1 MTGYKENQTPLLRI
15 VENSHGDARAIRNQ
29 DITRVIS
36 FTSGKGGVGK
46 TNCLVNTA
54 IALAREGKSVLV
66 LDADLGLANVDVLLG
81 ISPQYTINDVLNG
94 TKTLQEIMLDGPE
107 GISVIPAASG
117 IESICNLSTSQRMFL
132 LDAIEEVA
140 YKYDYLLI
148 DTQAGIGAD
157 VMFFNNASSEIVCV
171 INEEPTSLTDAYALI
186 KVLSRDYGEKNIS
199 VLANNVPNEE
209 SGLRAFKRLQSAVE
223 RFLHINLK
231 YIGFVPRDKA
241 VLSAL
246 SDQRAVLELYPSS
259 PAGIAFSR
267 VARQLDSDFINLRVK
282 GGIQF
287 FFRSLLEME
296 AHG

>member
-1 MTGYKENQTPLLRI
+1 MTLRL
-15 VENSHGDARAIRNQ
+15 VEHSDGEGEKMKSQ

-54 IALAREGKSVLV
+54 IALAREGKSVLIF
-66 LDADLGLANVDVLLG
+66 DADLSLANIDVVLGLRPKFSIKDVLSG
-81 ISPQYTINDVLNG
+81 S
-94 TKTLQEIMLDGPE
+94 KTLQEIMLDGPE

-117 IESICNLSTSQRMFL
+117 IESMCGLSDQSRMIL
-132 LDAIEEVA
+132 MEAIEEVA

-148 DTQAGIGAD
+148 DTQAGIGPD
-157 VMFFNNASSEIVCV
+157 VMFFNHASSEIVCV
-171 INEEPTSLTDAYALI
+171 INSEPTSLTDAYALI
-186 KVLSRDYGEKNIS
+186 KVLSQNYGEKEIS
-199 VLANNVPNEE
+199 ILANNVTDENE
-209 SGLRAFKRLQSAVE
+209 GMRAFTRLQGAVE

-231 YIGFVPRDKA
+231 YIGFIPRDKA

-246 SDQRAVLELYPSS
+246 SEQRAVLDLYPSS
-259 PAGIAFSR
+259 PAGIALS
-267 VARQLDSDFINLRVK
+267 AAAKSLDSEFFNLRVK

-287 FFRSLLEME
+287 FFRSLLEVE